1 MLRFSCKISS
11 STLKGGH
18 RDWKKRFFKH
28 NNRHLLTDGVFANYS
43 RKKSEN
49 DFSKLTD
56 GHLDSR
62 NLIIQVGDK
71 SGRKRVSKESLTGS
85 PSSSLS
91 PAPAPP
97 SPIATWSVFL
107 RSLQFFARPHYLKA
121 WNRLVFL
128 KDRNRTIS
136 TFYCQMPPNI

>member
-1 MLRFSCKISS
+1 MLRFSCKIS

-18 RDWKKRFFKH
+18 RDWKKPFFGH
-28 NNRHLLTDGVFANYS
+28 NNRHLFMDGVCANYS
-43 RKKSEN
+43 REKSEN

-62 NLIIQVGDK
+62 NPIIQVGDK

-97 SPIATWSVFL
+97 SPIPTCFL
-107 RSLQFFARPHYLKA
+107 RSLQFFARPHYLRA
-121 WNRLVFL
+121 WNRLVAERLFF
-128 KDRNRTIS
+128 RG
-136 TFYCQMPPNI
+136 P